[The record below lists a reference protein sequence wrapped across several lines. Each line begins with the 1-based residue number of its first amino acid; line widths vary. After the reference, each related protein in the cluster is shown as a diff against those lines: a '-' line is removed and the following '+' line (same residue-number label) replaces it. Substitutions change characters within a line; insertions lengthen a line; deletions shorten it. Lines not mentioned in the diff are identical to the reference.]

1 MEKNNNIKNYELFVK
16 FTETNDTDTRNKI
29 FETYK
34 YLPEII
40 ARKYVNRG
48 IEYEDIYQVA
58 FLGLLYAINR
68 FDVNRGFEFTSFATP
83 TILGEIKK
91 YFRDKG
97 WSVKVPRKMQDMSK
111 KVSVAKSDLSFELMR
126 APTIQ
131 ELSKYLEIS
140 EEEVIEA
147 LEAGKLFVSQSL
159 NITFDNGNSN
169 KKLELIDIIPTKEN
183 GYELFENKEFVENAL
198 DKLNKLER
206 KIIEDRYFQDKT
218 QNEIAKELD
227 ISQMT
232 VSRIERK
239 TITKIKELYE
249 HEEIF

>member
-1 MEKNNNIKNYELFVK
+1 MERKNNIKNYELFVK
-16 FTETNDTDTRNKI
+16 FTETNDINTRNKI
-29 FETYK
+29 FEIYK

-40 ARKYVNRG
+40 AKKYTNRG

-68 FDVNRGFEFTSFATP
+68 FDVYRGFEFTSFATP

-97 WSVKVPRKMQDMSK
+97 WSIKVPRKMQDMSK
-111 KVSVAKSDLSFELMR
+111 KVSLAKADLSFELMR
-126 APTIQ
+126 APTVP
-131 ELSKYLEIS
+131 ELSKYLETS
-140 EEEVIEA
+140 EEEILEA
-147 LEAGKLFVSQSL
+147 LEAGKLFISQSL

-169 KKLELIDIIPTKEN
+169 KKLELIDIIPTKES
-183 GYELFENKEFVENAL
+183 GYEIFENKEFIMNTL
-198 DKLNKLER
+198 NKLNKLER
-206 KIIEDRYFQDKT
+206 KVIEDRYFEDKT
-218 QNEIAKELD
+218 QNEIAKELN

-239 TITKIKELYE
+239 TIIKIKELSEYKE
-249 HEEIF
+249 LF